1 MGTKKSIFIALIVVS
16 ALLLFTIIFRFVIIE
31 EKKDILTFFS
41 GFMTGIVLTITFG
54 NVKDIIRC
62 LRKS

>member
-54 NVKDIIRC
+54 NVKDIIRY
-62 LRKS
+62 LWKS